1 MTIREDIEI
10 PIGACHK
17 ITSDDLHNKTR
28 TPCPASGPEGQTVVH
43 VRWPSERAK
52 KKNAV
57 NFMSL
62 IITGDGSQVYVYD
75 SETNQTLFQRQTS
88 SSRPKKAWQIKFN
101 VKTIIVFNTDV

>member
-1 MTIREDIEI
+1 MSVTNHARLQTYDYQSMIYIYRHMTIREDIEI

-52 KKNAV
+52 KK
-57 NFMSL
+57 M
-62 IITGDGSQVYVYD
+62 Q
-75 SETNQTLFQRQTS
+75 
-88 SSRPKKAWQIKFN
+88 
-101 VKTIIVFNTDV
+101 